1 MQQPITRYLTS
12 LSVTFATAVFTFYE
26 PFALGLL
33 SMSAGAAPNL
43 LPSGVVSALD
53 SDNDSY
59 PKDTDGFYL
68 FPAEDCNDVNASV
81 YPSAPEQCNGLVDD
95 NCNGCRDEGCADP
108 AGGIRPTIC
117 DADNDGSDS
126 PNDCNNLNAS
136 ISPGATE
143 ICNNG
148 YDDNCNGLV
157 DAADLHCQ
165 AQPNPDPGVSWR
177 VLDGPQNI
185 CLLNPEINPDLIT
198 IPDENPGCLPTAK
211 SGTHAWWFGGNARGS
226 YLGDE
231 AELPQNPKNGGE
243 SEIGKVGSLTTPIF
257 TPTSAEGRL
266 HFFSW
271 WEIESVDAHNYDVL
285 RIVALDQFGDETEVV
300 KLNPITD
307 ASWGRADLHYASGY
321 NSFLNEAA
329 VPSDPF
335 LAPAWVPYT
344 VALPA
349 ETVRVIFRFDARDA
363 LYNGFRGWL
372 IDDVQVT
379 DGIPVLSSTQKS
391 AALGAGGAE
400 TTLFSDDLEGNVSGW
415 QTDVIFN
422 QEVCGNCVDDDE
434 DGLIDLLDSDCPT
447 PLALAFKSAGLML
460 KPDSNEDQVTAQ
472 SSFSAAGVTIDP
484 PSEGVTFSVLDPNVP
499 NKKLVCM
506 QIPPGSAGWTLK
518 GTTWTF
524 KDQKDASLG
533 DPLAKEQISIKQNA
547 KKGVFE
553 VKVNQK
559 QAEVMNAREGALAT
573 EVIIGNDRFL
583 NQQAWTFN
591 KKGTKLSTK

>member
-12 LSVTFATAVFTFYE
+12 LSVTFAAAVFTFYE

-81 YPSAPEQCNGLVDD
+81 YPFAPEQCNGLVDD

-126 PNDCNNLNAS
+126 SNDCNNLNAS

-165 AQPNPDPGVSWR
+165 AQPNPDPGVSWH

-198 IPDENPGCLPTAK
+198 IPDENPGCLPTAN

-271 WEIESVDAHNYDVL
+271 WEIESVDADSFDVL
-285 RIVALDQFGDETEVV
+285 RIVAVDQFGDETEVV
-300 KLNPITD
+300 KLNPLTG

-363 LYNGFRGWL
+363 FYNGFRGWL

-447 PLALAFKSAGLML
+447 PLALALKSAGLML

-484 PSEGVTFSVLDPNVP
+484 PSEGVTFSVLDPKVP

-573 EVIIGNDRFL
+573 EVIIGNDRLL